1 MSRKQKTQKR
11 KTQKR
16 KTQEQRRSE
25 TREAVLDAAAQAL
38 TEAGYASFSAARVA
52 REAGVSRGAL
62 ERYFPTKNDL
72 LVAVTEHVMDR
83 AMSDAKLL
91 AARGP
96 KLAARGPK
104 LAARGPKQEDPIN
117 RFLLDSE
124 HFFFSPIYRGMV
136 ELAIAAKN
144 DEELAERYEPIV
156 MRARRELNTTWL
168 EALADSGFPRANA
181 ALFVELTHHL
191 LRGLFLV
198 STWLPYYKPNRRA
211 LLEAWSELAP
221 GILRVGETP
230 AANLSAGRQPAKA
243 PRAASAGARKSA
255 GAKKKA

>member
-1 MSRKQKTQKR
+1 
-11 KTQKR
+11 
-16 KTQEQRRSE
+16 
-25 TREAVLDAAAQAL
+25 VL

-91 AARGP
+91 AARGQS
-96 KLAARGPK
+96 
-104 LAARGPKQEDPIN
+104 QEDPIN

-144 DEELAERYEPIV
+144 DEDLAERYEPIV
-156 MRARRELNTTWL
+156 MRARRELNMTWL
-168 EALADSGFPRANA
+168 EALADSGVPRRNA
-181 ALFVELTHHL
+181 ELFVELTHHL

-211 LLEAWSELAP
+211 LLEAWSGLAP
-221 GILRVGETP
+221 GILAGATP
-230 AANLSAGRQPAKA
+230 AADLLAGRGAKAQPAMPASRKGA
-243 PRAASAGARKSA
+243 P
-255 GAKKKA
+255 KKKA